1 MTSKDNQQKYT
12 DLRNKYPFFEYQS
25 YSFNLRNGNLKA
37 EFYFNLSDSYL
48 FKPTINIPAKGLYSL
63 DSLTKADLNNF
74 VFHIGMVELISY
86 WKAACPPNVII
97 RPHNLDEKQVA
108 WWKKLYFLG
117 LGEFFYLNGI
127 ITNQDSFMQIISHG
141 GKLKLSTVE
150 LDNDKVIV
158 PIGGG
163 KDSVVTLEL
172 LRTSNIPVIPMMVNP
187 REASIRTIETAGF
200 TKNQSVV
207 IQRTIDSKLL
217 ELNSLGFLNG
227 HTPFSALL
235 AFTGVLSCVMAGV
248 ANIAL
253 SNESSAN
260 QSTVP
265 GSKINHQYSKTYEF
279 ENDFNWYLKK
289 YIHPEINYFSFLR
302 PVNELQIAKL
312 FSKYSQHF
320 DGFRSCNV
328 GSKTDSWCGK
338 CSKCMFTYIILSPFI
353 EREKLFAIFDKDM
366 LDDLSL
372 KNIFNELTG
381 LSDVKPFECVGTPD
395 EVITAIGKYIKN
407 NNDKSL
413 LLADNKIHNT
423 AELDF
428 NNLISEYNTEH
439 LLPEEFESI
448 LKNALND

>member
-1 MTSKDNQQKYT
+1 LISKNNQQKYI
-12 DLRNKYPFFEYQS
+12 DLRDEYPFFEYQS
-25 YSFNLRNGNLKA
+25 YSFNLRNGNLEA
-37 EFYFNLSDSYL
+37 EFCFNLSDKFL
-48 FKPTINIPAKGLYSL
+48 FKPTISIHARDFYFSDIVDTKEL
-63 DSLTKADLNNF
+63 DNF

-86 WKAACPPNVII
+86 WKAACPLKVII
-97 RPHNLDEKQVA
+97 RPHNLDEKQVS

-127 ITNQDSFMQIISHG
+127 VTDEDSFMQVFSHG
-141 GKLKLSTVE
+141 GELKLSAVE
-150 LDNDKVIV
+150 LDNEKVIV

-172 LRTSNIPVIPMMVNP
+172 LSTSTIKVIPMMVNP
-187 REASIRTIETAGF
+187 REASIRTIETTGF
-200 TKNQSVV
+200 TLNQSVV
-207 IQRTIDSKLL
+207 IQRTIDNKLL
-217 ELNSLGFLNG
+217 ELNSMGFLNG

-235 AFTGVLSCVMAGV
+235 AFTGALSCVMAGV

-265 GSKINHQYSKTYEF
+265 GSKINHQYSKTFEF
-279 ENDFNWYLKK
+279 ENDFNWYLKN
-289 YIHPEINYFSFLR
+289 YLHPDINYFSFLR

-328 GSKTDSWCGK
+328 GSKNDSWCGE
-338 CSKCMFTYIILSPFI
+338 CSKCLFTYIILSPFI
-353 EREKLFAIFDKDM
+353 ERKKLINIFGKDM

-372 KNIFNELTG
+372 KKIFDELTG
-381 LSDVKPFECVGTPD
+381 ISEVKPFECVGTPD
-395 EVITAIGKYIKN
+395 EVVAAIRKYIKN
-407 NNDKSL
+407 NADKSL
-413 LLADNKIHNT
+413 LLNDFTLNHC

-428 NNLISEYNTEH
+428 NNFISEYNTEH
-439 LLPEEFESI
+439 LIPEKFEI
-448 LKNALND
+448 IFKNVLND